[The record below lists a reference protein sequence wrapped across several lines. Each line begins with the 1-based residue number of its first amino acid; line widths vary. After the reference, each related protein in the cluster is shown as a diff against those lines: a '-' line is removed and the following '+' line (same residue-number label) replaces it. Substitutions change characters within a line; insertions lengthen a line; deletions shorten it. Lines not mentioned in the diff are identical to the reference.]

1 MNNIPSKKPAT
12 VSAFPVVPG
21 SCGDPQNTRLY
32 QIFYRPCQAEQLD
45 VNFIPYCNVENPRPE
60 WCEYFVFRKEYYAGT
75 CGVGIT
81 GFLSWKFR
89 QKTGVSGEAFRNWI
103 NEHPGYDV
111 YFVNPFPHLAQKR
124 RPNVWYQGDRRH
136 PGMSKIAQ
144 ELLAKI
150 GFKMILR
157 ALRMEERHI
166 AYCNYWAG
174 TPEFW
179 RRYMNFCEP
188 LYELI
193 ENGLSRQAK
202 ATLLMRADKVSDC
215 CYIPYIFERLF
226 STLLCVDGSIRS
238 LGMHTVSVPRLSWG
252 GWMRR
257 ELYRPYKRYMA
268 KRGAPAKHSPHKVA

>member
-1 MNNIPSKKPAT
+1 MNHIPSPRPAAA
-12 VSAFPVVPG
+12 SALPVTTD
-21 SCGDPQNTRLY
+21 SCGDPLNTRLY

-45 VNFIPYCNVENPRPE
+45 VDFIPYCNVENPRPE

-75 CGVGIT
+75 CSAGIT

-89 QKTGVSGEAFRNWI
+89 QKTGISGSVFRTWI

-124 RPNVWYQGDRRH
+124 RPNIWYQGDRYH
-136 PGMSKIAQ
+136 LGMSKIAQ

-150 GFKMILR
+150 GFKINLHD
-157 ALRMEERHI
+157 LRMEERHI

-174 TPEFW
+174 TPGFW
-179 RRYMNFCEP
+179 RRYMDFCQP
-188 LYELI
+188 LYDLI
-193 ENGLSRQAK
+193 ENGLSREEKAK
-202 ATLLMRADKVSDC
+202 LLMRADTASDC

-226 STLLCVDGSIRS
+226 STLLCVDESIRA
-238 LGMHTVSVPRLSWG
+238 MRMPAVTVPRLSWG

-257 ELYRPYKRYMA
+257 ELSRPYRRYIA
-268 KRGAPAKHSPHKVA
+268 KRGASATHSSPKGA